1 MTAERDLQEA
11 LRVDVDLELEI
22 ALGLLGMRQ
31 PVAQIVRQ
39 IEITGRFEQ
48 QPEAVAALDD
58 GEPSSSTPSSRG
70 ADATSRRAK
79 PSAVGRSPAEMIRLA
94 SRPNGG

>member
-11 LRVDVDLELEI
+11 LGVDVDLELEI

-39 IEITGRFEQ
+39 IEITGRFEE

-58 GEPSSSTPSSRG
+58 GERG
-70 ADATSRRAK
+70 FGRAEQQYALLTRR
-79 PSAVGRSPAEMIRLA
+79 
-94 SRPNGG
+94 